1 MHKAIRTELLKLRT
15 TRLTAGLLAAAAA
28 WTALVASI
36 ESSRS
41 GISGM
46 VPSLSGAAGERDV
59 LTSTGFALIVAMVF
73 GAMVTSGEFRHRTAT
88 DTYLDE
94 PDRARVLVA
103 KTLVAALGGALF
115 GLVGTAITTLVG
127 LGFTTS
133 KGYDVV
139 LTAGTI
145 AGYSAGAVL
154 GAALLAAMGAGLGA
168 LIRGQVAS
176 IIAVFAWGF
185 GVEQIVGGLIS
196 SAAPYLP
203 FMAAATMAG
212 AGSGG
217 MPPLPKDLSPLP
229 FAGVAALLVGMVVTV
244 GLVAARTS
252 LEQDIS

>member
-1 MHKAIRTELLKLRT
+1 MHKAIRTELIKLRT

-41 GISGM
+41 GASGM
-46 VPSLSGAAGERDV
+46 VPSLAGAAGERDV

-94 PDRARVLVA
+94 PDRARVLTA

-115 GLVGTAITTLVG
+115 GLVGTAITTVVG
-127 LGFTTS
+127 LGFTAS
-133 KGYDVV
+133 EGYHVA
-139 LTAGTI
+139 LAAATIARYCAGT
-145 AGYSAGAVL
+145 VL
-154 GAALLAAMGAGLGA
+154 GAALLAAIGAGLGA

-176 IIAVFAWGF
+176 IIAVFAWAF

-196 SAAPYLP
+196 GAAPYLP

-217 MPPLPKDLSPLP
+217 MPPLPKGLSPLP
-229 FAGVAALLVGMVVTV
+229 FGGVAALLVGIVVMV

-252 LEQDIS
+252 LRRDVS

>member
-1 MHKAIRTELLKLRT
+1 MHTAIRTELLKLGT
-15 TRLTAGLLAAAAA
+15 TRFTAGLLAAAAA

-41 GISGM
+41 GASGM
-46 VPSLSGAAGERDV
+46 VPSLASAAGERDV

-94 PDRARVLVA
+94 PDRARVLMA
-103 KTLVAALGGALF
+103 KTVVAALGGAMF
-115 GLVGTAITTLVG
+115 GLVGTAITTVVG
-127 LGFTTS
+127 LGFAAS
-133 KGYDVV
+133 KDDHVT
-139 LTAGTI
+139 LAASTI
-145 AGYSAGAVL
+145 ARYSAGAVL
-154 GAALLAAMGAGLGA
+154 GAALLAAIGAGLGA

-185 GVEQIVGGLIS
+185 GVEQIVGGLLS

-217 MPPLPKDLSPLP
+217 MPPLPKGLSPLP
-229 FAGVAALLVGMVVTV
+229 FAGVAALLVGVVV
-244 GLVAARTS
+244 MFGLVAAQTS
-252 LEQDIS
+252 LRRDVS